1 MFNCYGFYI
10 GYIKIIIKID
20 FVEGIVILNFL
31 GDVKK
36 SSDICVYMDIYLI
49 IYDFM

>member
-20 FVEGIVILNFL
+20 FVEEIVILNFL

-36 SSDICVYMDIYLI
+36 VVIFVFIWIYI
-49 IYDFM
+49 

>member
-36 SSDICVYMDIYLI
+36 KVVIFVFIWIYI
-49 IYDFM
+49 

>member
-20 FVEGIVILNFL
+20 FVEEILILNFL

-36 SSDICVYMDIYLI
+36 VVIFVFIWIYI
-49 IYDFM
+49 